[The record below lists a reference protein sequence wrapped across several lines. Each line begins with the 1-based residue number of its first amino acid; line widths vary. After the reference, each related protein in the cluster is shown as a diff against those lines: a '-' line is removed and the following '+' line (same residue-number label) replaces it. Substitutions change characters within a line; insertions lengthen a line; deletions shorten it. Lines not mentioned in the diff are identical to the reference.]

1 MPELIEEDPGDIPKE
16 ITVTLDDGRKIHMT
30 RNEEGDMELCNGD
43 EACVTLPAMAPE
55 FLAIYEFFQTMAR
68 KQK

>member
-1 MPELIEEDPGDIPKE
+1 
-16 ITVTLDDGRKIHMT
+16 MT

-43 EACVTLPAMAPE
+43 EACVTLPATAPE

-68 KQK
+68 KQNER